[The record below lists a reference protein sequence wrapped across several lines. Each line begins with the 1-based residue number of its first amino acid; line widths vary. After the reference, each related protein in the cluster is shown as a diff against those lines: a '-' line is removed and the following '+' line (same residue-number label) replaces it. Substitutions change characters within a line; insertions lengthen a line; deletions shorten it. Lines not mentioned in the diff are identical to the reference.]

1 MYNTRTFSKGPQVE
15 IITVEEKTMAV
26 QDVYKAVIEF
36 KDGEVPGLVQAELD
50 AGTDIQSILNDGL
63 IGAMDEVG
71 KKFSEGILFVPEMLM
86 AAQAMKAG
94 LEVIRPLLSDS
105 DAKPAGTIVVG
116 TVKGD
121 LHDIGKNLVA
131 MMLEGAG
138 FNVID
143 VGVDVDAE
151 TFVKAAKENKAELAG
166 LSALLTTT
174 MPAMEQTVAAF
185 KEQGLGVKVMVGG
198 APVTQAFA
206 DQIGASGYSEDAPS
220 AVTLARRLMQS

>member
-1 MYNTRTFSKGPQVE
+1 
-15 IITVEEKTMAV
+15 MAV
-26 QDVYKAVIEF
+26 QDIYQAVIEF
-36 KDGEVPGLVQAELD
+36 KDAEVPILVQTELD

-71 KKFSEGILFVPEMLM
+71 KKFSEGVLFVPEMLM

-94 LEVIRPLLSDS
+94 LAVIRPLLSDS

-143 VGVDVDAE
+143 LGVDVDADK
-151 TFVKAAKENKAELAG
+151 FVKAAQENKAELAG

-185 KEQGLGVKVMVGG
+185 KEQGLGIKVMIGG
-198 APVTQAFA
+198 APVTKAFA

-220 AVTLARRLMQS
+220 AVTLARRLMEG

>member
-1 MYNTRTFSKGPQVE
+1 
-15 IITVEEKTMAV
+15 MAV
-26 QDVYKAVIEF
+26 QDIYQAVMEF
-36 KDGEVPGLVQAELD
+36 KEAEVPGLVQAELD
-50 AGTDIQSILNDGL
+50 AGTEVQSILNDGL

-71 KKFSEGILFVPEMLM
+71 QKFSEGVLFVPEMLM

-105 DAKPAGTIVVG
+105 DAKPAGTIVIG

-143 VGVDVDAE
+143 VGVDVDVDG
-151 TFVKAAKENKAELAG
+151 FVKAAQENKAELAG

-206 DQIGASGYSEDAPS
+206 DQIGAHGYSEDAPS
-220 AVTLARRLMQS
+220 AVALARQLMEG